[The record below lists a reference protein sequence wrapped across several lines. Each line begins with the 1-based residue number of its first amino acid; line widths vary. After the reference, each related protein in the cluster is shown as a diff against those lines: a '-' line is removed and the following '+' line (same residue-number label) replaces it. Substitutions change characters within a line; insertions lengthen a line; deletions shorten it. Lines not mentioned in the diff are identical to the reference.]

1 MYDSASA
8 SSGLVAQLVAKR
20 MIVWVLSYASQ
31 KPNSTCFANRSIA
44 AFSMT
49 QKN

>member
-8 SSGLVAQLVAKR
+8 PSGLFAQLVEKR
-20 MIVWVLSYASQ
+20 MIVWVSSYASL
-31 KPNSTCFANRSIA
+31 KPNSTCFASRSIA

-49 QKN
+49 QKT